1 MERVPIR
8 LGSLRTSVKPSSTI
22 TAPTLLGEGPS
33 VSNASLVRVCRVC
46 TNREARYTCPR
57 CNTPY
62 CSVDCYRSHGEGCTE
77 QFFEGHVRGE
87 MQLASAARGDDEKKQ
102 QKSIQELLER
112 VQKFQEE
119 QQQLADGEDDE
130 EALAQR
136 MQELAMLDAAGELT
150 LESLTPEER
159 KRFLGEVADGR
170 LGKLVQ
176 LWSPWWLM
184 SERKYRS
191 ETSARRRQLILEEIG
206 GEENAEEDEDVET
219 VGAVTV
225 EPSVLY
231 PVGLFTSNDAQKMP
245 ESMGALLP
253 GGRQPSPCLRYHL
266 IEVLFA
272 YALVLR
278 GFNGDYVQDVAE
290 AALLLLDICRVL
302 SADARYE
309 SVEHVSLACLEKKSS
324 EGSAANALAI
334 QDVQQILRTDV
345 FLLDALSDTR
355 ALLERYQ
362 LDLERGSDSGK
373 QAKRERKAAMKNLAA
388 VQKKLAF
395 YQTWAYLT
403 PVEEFQALA
412 AEVEAYTRDTEL
424 LGAK

>member
-8 LGSLRTSVKPSSTI
+8 FGSLRTSVKPSPNVSA
-22 TAPTLLGEGPS
+22 APLLGEGPS
-33 VSNASLVRVCRVC
+33 VSNASLARVCRVC

-77 QFFEGHVRGE
+77 QFFESHVRSE
-87 MQLASAARGDDEKKQ
+87 MQLASNARGDDEKKQ

-112 VQKFQEE
+112 VQKFQDE
-119 QQQLADGEDDE
+119 QQQLADGEEDDDE

-159 KRFLGEVADGR
+159 RKFLGEVADGR

-206 GEENAEEDEDVET
+206 GEENTEEEEEFET
-219 VGAVTV
+219 EGAVTV
-225 EPSVLY
+225 EPTVLY
-231 PVGLFTSNDAQKMP
+231 PVGLFTNSDAQKVPKNM
-245 ESMGALLP
+245 EALLP

-266 IEVLFA
+266 VEVLFA
-272 YALVLR
+272 YVLVLR
-278 GFNGDYVQDVAE
+278 AFNGDYAQDVAE
-290 AALLLLDICRVL
+290 AALLLLDMCQVL

-309 SVEHVSLACLEKKSS
+309 SVEHVCLACLEKQST
-324 EGSAANALAI
+324 EGSAATALAV

-345 FLLDALSDTR
+345 FRLDALSDMR

-362 LDLERGSDSGK
+362 RDLEGTSTDSDK
-373 QAKRERKAAMKNLAA
+373 QAKRERKAAVKKLAA
-388 VQKKLAF
+388 VQKKLVF

-403 PVEEFQALA
+403 P
-412 AEVEAYTRDTEL
+412 
-424 LGAK
+424 